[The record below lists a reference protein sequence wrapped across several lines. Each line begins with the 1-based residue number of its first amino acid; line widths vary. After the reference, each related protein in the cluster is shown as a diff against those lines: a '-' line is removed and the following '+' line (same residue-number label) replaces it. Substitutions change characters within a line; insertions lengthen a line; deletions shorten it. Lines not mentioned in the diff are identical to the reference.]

1 MVSLGAMVTT
11 HALHHIRLFYAAY
24 FAAMGLILP
33 FFPVFLDMQ
42 GFDAGSIGL
51 LVGLLAAAKVIA
63 PPCAGSL
70 LDGRSA
76 RFSRHF
82 VVLAALLGGV
92 LAWMLGWFHDLYL
105 LAVVVFLFGVFW
117 ATILPLTDGL
127 SVSVAET
134 ALVDYGR
141 LRVWGSIGFILAS
154 AIGGIWLNGA
164 HMQYFP
170 LLVAMLMGVMA
181 LAARGFPLHPQA
193 MSAADS
199 GNSTVRWMP
208 FLLLL
213 LTAFLM
219 QASHGAYYG
228 FFSLYLANAGY
239 QGWHIGAFWIVGVLA
254 EVLLMWR
261 WSRPL
266 ERCNPGRVFIVC
278 LLLAALRWAG
288 TALTVS
294 WWLLVPL
301 QLLHAATFAAFHI
314 VAVTSVGR
322 WTGGSRHAS
331 AQGWYSAMGFGLGGT
346 LGIMGSGWVVA
357 QTGFVTAFWLCAAIA
372 LLAIPVA
379 WLIIREERREVCSQL
394 NP

>member
-1 MVSLGAMVTT
+1 MVSLAAMVTT

-33 FFPVFLDMQ
+33 FFPVFLHRQ

-63 PPCAGSL
+63 PPCAGRV
-70 LDGRSA
+70 LDGRSS
-76 RFSRHF
+76 RFSRRF
-82 VVLAALLGGV
+82 VVLAALLGGM
-92 LAWMLGWFHDLYL
+92 LAWMLGWFHDIYL
-105 LAVVVFLFGVFW
+105 LAMVVFLFGVFW

-154 AIGGIWLNGA
+154 ALGGIWLNDA
-164 HMQYFP
+164 HMQSFP
-170 LLVAMLMGVMA
+170 WIVAMLMGVMA
-181 LAARGFPLHPQA
+181 LAARGFPLHP
-193 MSAADS
+193 AAA
-199 GNSTVRWMP
+199 STADAGADAVCWRP

-213 LTAFLM
+213 LTGFLM

-228 FFSLYLANAGY
+228 FFSLYLADAGY
-239 QGWHIGAFWIVGVLA
+239 RGWQIGAFWIVGVLA

-261 WSRPL
+261 WGGFL
-266 ERCNPGRVFIVC
+266 ERCNPGRVFVLC
-278 LLLAALRWAG
+278 LLLAALRWVG
-288 TALTVS
+288 TALTLS

-314 VAVTSVGR
+314 AAVTSVGR
-322 WTGGSRHAS
+322 WMGGSRHAS

-357 QTGFVTAFWLCAAIA
+357 QAGFEPAFWLCAAVA
-372 LLAIPVA
+372 LLAVPVA
-379 WLIIREERREVCSQL
+379 WLIMRQERVPLR
-394 NP
+394 